1 MFRFNLLRI
10 KIEKILGWNVGVI
23 MYRRPICGIA
33 IAFILGVIIQYY
45 LRLPLR
51 MLWVNMSIALVL
63 VMLFMYYKKNRQV
76 MISLLISVVL
86 FGALNLEYRYINEN
100 PIKTFV
106 NKRVEVI
113 GDCIQ
118 KDIMDK
124 SVYILNVNRIM
135 YRGKSF
141 DVKDRIL
148 LRIFRYEGKSL
159 NNKKIVVRGNLELP
173 SPSRNPRMFNYNL
186 YLRTQGIHTILN
198 TRYNNIEVM
207 DTGDI
212 PLYLKLRHGIKSYI
226 YNETFEK
233 FPGIE
238 GKVALS
244 IAFGD
249 KKILD
254 EDLYE
259 FFQESGTAHALAVSG
274 LHFGILFMFINFILN
289 RLKLREKY
297 KAFISLFIIWCFA
310 ILVGFTPSVIRASSM
325 ITLFAISNI
334 MNRRYDLFS
343 SLGFICLLSVLINP
357 FIIFNVGFQLSFLA
371 VTSIGLFYKPIY
383 ERLDLLPDFLRKIVA
398 TTLSAQIGT
407 SLIIAYHFNIFS
419 PIALIL
425 NIPVVLLVSI
435 ILPVSLIFF
444 IILPISANAAQFIAL
459 FDRGLIKLLIWIN
472 SLSSYLP
479 YSSFKVVSP
488 SLLMIITFYI
498 SLILVFYKKR
508 IAYISKFKARNI
520 LITLLI
526 GIITINLFNHVYPK
540 KLKITFVDVGQGDC
554 ILIETPRGRTLLV
567 DGGKDRN
574 DFLSEFL
581 FKNGISHI
589 DLICI
594 SHIHNDHIG
603 GIGDVVKNIGANSIA
618 IGTREYSS
626 EEWQEIV
633 EEAFLQDI
641 PIVELSKGKSIL
653 LESNLTV
660 TSIHPSSRLRSNSE
674 EDINNNSLVLLLQYK
689 DFELLLTGDIEKE
702 AEREILM
709 TSSRRDVDVIKVP
722 HHGSKTSSSG
732 DILDFFEPE
741 IAVIQV
747 GKNTFGH
754 PHRETLDKLSE
765 RNIKTYRNDEKGA
778 VIIKTDGK
786 SIEVKTMIN

>member
-10 KIEKILGWNVGVI
+10 TIEKILGWNVGVI

-76 MISLLISVVL
+76 MISLLVSVVL

-100 PIKTFV
+100 PIKIFV

-124 SVYILNVNRIM
+124 SVYILNVNRIR

-159 NNKKIVVRGNLELP
+159 NNKKIVVRGSLELP

-226 YNETFEK
+226 YNETFEN

-254 EDLYE
+254 KDLYE
-259 FFQESGTAHALAVSG
+259 FFKESGTAHALAVSG

-297 KAFISLFIIWCFA
+297 KAFISLFIIWSFA

-334 MNRRYDLFS
+334 MNRRYDLFA

-383 ERLDLLPDFLRKIVA
+383 EKLDLLPDFLRKIVA

-444 IILPISANAAQFIAL
+444 IILPISANVAQFIAL

-508 IAYISKFKARNI
+508 IAYINKFKARNI
-520 LITLLI
+520 LIALLI
-526 GIITINLFNHVYPK
+526 GIITTNLFNHVYPK

-567 DGGKDRN
+567 DGGRDRN

-641 PIVELSKGKSIL
+641 PIIELSKGKSIL

-722 HHGSKTSSSG
+722 HHGSKTSTSG